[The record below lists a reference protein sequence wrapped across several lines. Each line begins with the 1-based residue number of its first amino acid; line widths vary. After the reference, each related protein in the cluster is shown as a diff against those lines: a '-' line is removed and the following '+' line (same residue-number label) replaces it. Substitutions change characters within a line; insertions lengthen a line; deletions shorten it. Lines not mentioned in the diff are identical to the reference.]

1 MWYHR
6 LSGDDVVGNEPI
18 KAILIKAQVNYL
30 NFFFG
35 GIKFKKKKKTT
46 REVYESKLVDFDHV
60 KVHNYDLIKN
70 FKT

>member
-30 NFFFG
+30 KNVFWWNK
-35 GIKFKKKKKTT
+35 IQKKKKKD
-46 REVYESKLVDFDHV
+46 YKGSL
-60 KVHNYDLIKN
+60 
-70 FKT
+70 